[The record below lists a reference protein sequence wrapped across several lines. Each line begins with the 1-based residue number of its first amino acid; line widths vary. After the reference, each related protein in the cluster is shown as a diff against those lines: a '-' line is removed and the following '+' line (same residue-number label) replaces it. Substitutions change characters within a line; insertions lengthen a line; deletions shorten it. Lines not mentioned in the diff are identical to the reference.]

1 MRYVGAVLMI
11 HISASRDKSPRPCAL
26 LFGLRLGDRVEPGYV
41 SVLIRISFED
51 DVRAWIFE

>member
-1 MRYVGAVLMI
+1 MI